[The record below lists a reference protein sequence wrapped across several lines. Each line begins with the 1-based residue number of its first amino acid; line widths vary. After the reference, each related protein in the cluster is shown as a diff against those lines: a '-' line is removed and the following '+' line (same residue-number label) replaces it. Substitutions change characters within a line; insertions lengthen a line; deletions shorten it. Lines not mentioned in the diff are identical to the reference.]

1 MDRTADRAV
10 LERVPPRSEEAE
22 QATLG
27 AMLLERDAIA
37 RVVSIVG
44 AGDFYTDA
52 HRNIFNAIADLFN
65 EGQGVDVVTLAE
77 RLQVRGLL
85 DQIGGQAYLAHLLD
99 AVPTAASAERYAN
112 IVRDKAILR
121 DMIGAASRILSRC
134 YDDSD
139 NVPQLVDECESMVF
153 AAGERTVAGAFTS
166 LKPLLSETY
175 DRIERISQS
184 GLPASGLPTGFD
196 EVDKFTSGLQ
206 PSDLVILAARP
217 SMGKTAFALNVATHV
232 ALRQKLPVA
241 IFSLEMAKEQLALRI
256 LCSEA
261 LVDQQRIRQ
270 ADIDLDEVV
279 NRDTGETV
287 GDRLVKWTETLYHAP
302 IYIDDSASLNIL
314 EMRGKAR
321 RLQAELGGLGLI
333 IVDYLQLMHGHV
345 RYENRTQEISQIA
358 RGLKTLAREL
368 RVPVL
373 ALSQLSRAVE
383 LRSPRRP
390 LLSDL
395 RESGSIEAEADVV
408 AFIYRPG
415 YYGEEE
421 IKRADPDYSV
431 GDQRITEIIIAKQR
445 NGPVGVARLAWLGQ
459 YVRFRPLEEL
469 RVVE

>member
-1 MDRTADRAV
+1 MDRTPGTAL

-37 RVVSIVG
+37 RVVSMLEP
-44 AGDFYTDA
+44 GDFYADA
-52 HRNIFNAIADLFN
+52 HRSIFNAIIDLFN

-77 RLQVRGLL
+77 RLRVRDLL
-85 DQIGGQAYLAHLLD
+85 DQVGGQAYLAHLLD
-99 AVPTAASAERYAN
+99 AVPTAAS
-112 IVRDKAILR
+112 
-121 DMIGAASRILSRC
+121 RILAKC
-134 YDDSD
+134 YEDSD
-139 NVPQLVDECESMVF
+139 DVPQLVDECESMIF
-153 AAGERTVAGAFTS
+153 NAGERTVAGAFTS

-175 DRIERISQS
+175 DHIEKMAQTGVPAT
-184 GLPASGLPTGFD
+184 GLLTPFD
-196 EVDKFTSGLQ
+196 QLNHITSGLQ
-206 PSDLVILAARP
+206 PSDLIILAARP
-217 SMGKTAFALNVATHV
+217 SMGKTALALNIATHV

-241 IFSLEMAKEQLALRI
+241 IFSLEMAKEQLALRV

-261 LVDQQRIRQ
+261 SVDQQRIRHG
-270 ADIDLDEVV
+270 D
-279 NRDTGETV
+279 V
-287 GDRLVKWTETLYHAP
+287 GDDELERLVRATETLYHAP
-302 IYIDDSASLNIL
+302 VYIDDSASMNVL

-333 IVDYLQLMHGHV
+333 VVDYLQLMHGHG
-345 RYENRTQEISQIA
+345 RYENRTQEISQVA

-390 LLSDL
+390 MLSDL

-408 AFIYRPG
+408 AFIYRPA

-421 IKRADPDYSV
+421 LKRAEYSLE
-431 GDQRITEIIIAKQR
+431 DQSITEVHVAKQR
-445 NGPVGVARLAWLGQ
+445 NGPVGTAKLAWIGQ
-459 YVRFRPLEEL
+459 YIRFRPLEEL
-469 RVVE
+469 HVVE

>member
-1 MDRTADRAV
+1 MDRTPGTAL

-37 RVVSIVG
+37 RVVSMLEP
-44 AGDFYTDA
+44 GDFYADA
-52 HRNIFNAIADLFN
+52 HRSIFNAIIDLFN

-77 RLQVRGLL
+77 RLRVRDLL
-85 DQIGGQAYLAHLLD
+85 DQVGGQAYLAHLLD
-99 AVPTAASAERYAN
+99 AVPTAASAERYAA
-112 IVRDKAILR
+112 IVRDKTILR
-121 DMIGAASRILSRC
+121 DMIAAASRILAKC
-134 YDDSD
+134 YEDSD
-139 NVPQLVDECESMVF
+139 DVPQLVDECESMIF
-153 AAGERTVAGAFTS
+153 NAGERTVAGAFTS

-175 DRIERISQS
+175 DHIEKMAQTGVPAT
-184 GLPASGLPTGFD
+184 GLLTPFD
-196 EVDKFTSGLQ
+196 QLNHITSGLQ
-206 PSDLVILAARP
+206 PSDLIILAARP
-217 SMGKTAFALNVATHV
+217 SMGKTALALNIATHV

-241 IFSLEMAKEQLALRI
+241 IFSLEMAKEQLALRV

-261 LVDQQRIRQ
+261 SVDQQRIRHG
-270 ADIDLDEVV
+270 D
-279 NRDTGETV
+279 V
-287 GDRLVKWTETLYHAP
+287 GDDELERLVRATETLYHAP
-302 IYIDDSASLNIL
+302 VYIDDSASMNVL

-333 IVDYLQLMHGHV
+333 VVDYLQLMHGHG
-345 RYENRTQEISQIA
+345 RYENRTQEISQVA

-390 LLSDL
+390 MLSDL

-408 AFIYRPG
+408 AFIYRPA

-421 IKRADPDYSV
+421 LKRAEYSLE
-431 GDQRITEIIIAKQR
+431 DQSITEVHVAKQR
-445 NGPVGVARLAWLGQ
+445 NGPVGTAKLAWIGQ
-459 YVRFRPLEEL
+459 YIRFRPLEEL
-469 RVVE
+469 HVVE